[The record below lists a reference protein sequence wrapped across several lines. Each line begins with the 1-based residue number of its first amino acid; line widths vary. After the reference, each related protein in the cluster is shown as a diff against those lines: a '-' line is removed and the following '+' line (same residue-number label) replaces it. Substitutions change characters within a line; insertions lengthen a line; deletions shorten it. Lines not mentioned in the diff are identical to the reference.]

1 MTEQTGD
8 WPEGVLFRPTWDVPW
23 QYGYIARMAVMG
35 DALLAADMGLGKSVM
50 GLGLAGILL
59 EHDLIDGVL
68 IVCERNKLRE
78 WHEDFGRFTRIPA
91 AIYHG
96 PKRKELLDA
105 LPTAVITTYETCRS
119 DVAVPP
125 PKGSR
130 ARKLGPGPLFK
141 AIAGR
146 RMLVFYDE
154 VTKLGRRTSALYK
167 AHYWMISQLRKGRG
181 ARVVGASGTPLDT
194 SIENLFNLA
203 RIVTTAMPTCAV
215 FEREASSGRDP
226 WKNLTFG
233 EKGRAWFRPFIDP
246 WILRKR
252 KSDPDVRDTFPPLVE
267 EARSIA
273 MHPDQ
278 FRLYSQLEDLA
289 WDPVTKE
296 HIDVPGL
303 DVLLRQ
309 LAGDPLAV
317 LAAGQA
323 GNSELAVMVSE
334 EMGAELAGC
343 SSAKAEELIVLAD
356 IALAAGSKILV
367 FSFFTTVLN
376 ALRKRLGDRPVF
388 MYTGEQADADREH
401 QKSVF
406 KAMDGGAIMLASDA
420 GARGINLPEIS
431 YVVEYESARTF
442 ALRQQRAN
450 RGHRMGRSDPLTVI
464 TFVLESSLEGTRS
477 IPSLL
482 SRNADQDY
490 LLRDDEAEGH
500 VTAADRRAMFAQA
513 RKRKG
518 A

>member
-1 MTEQTGD
+1 MGD

-23 QYGYIARMAVMG
+23 QTEYIARMAVMG
-35 DALLAADMGLGKSVM
+35 NAILAADMGLGKSVM
-50 GLGLAGILL
+50 ALGLAGVLL
-59 EHDLIDGVL
+59 ENDLIDGVL
-68 IVCERNKLRE
+68 IVCERNKRKE
-78 WHEDFGRFTRIPA
+78 WMDDFARFTRIPA
-91 AIYHG
+91 AVYWG
-96 PKRKELLDA
+96 PKRKDLLDA

-119 DVAVPP
+119 DVAVFP

-130 ARKLGPGPLFK
+130 ARKLVPGPLFK
-141 AIAGR
+141 PLAAR
-146 RMLVFYDE
+146 RMLVIYDE
-154 VTKLGRRTSALYK
+154 VTKLGRRTSNLYK
-167 AHYWMISQLRKGRG
+167 AHHWLVTQLRKGRG
-181 ARVVGASGTPLDT
+181 ARVVGMSGTPMET
-194 SIENLFNLA
+194 GIENIFNEG
-203 RIVTTAMPTCAV
+203 RIVTTAMPTVAV
-215 FEREASSGRDP
+215 FEENAATGRDP

-233 EKGRAWFRPFIDP
+233 EAGRAWFRPFIEP

-252 KSDPDVRDTFPPLVE
+252 KSDPDVRDTFPPLAE

-278 FRLYSQLEDLA
+278 FRIYCQLEDLA
-289 WDPVTKE
+289 WDRVTKE

-303 DVLLRQ
+303 DMLLRQ

-317 LAAGQA
+317 LAAGEK
-323 GNSELAVMVSE
+323 GNSELAVMVCE
-334 EMGAELAGC
+334 ELGAELAKC
-343 SSAKAEELIVLAD
+343 SSAKAEELIELAD
-356 IALAAGSKILV
+356 VNLAAGNKILV
-367 FSFFTTVLN
+367 FSRFTTVLG
-376 ALRKRLGDRPVF
+376 ALQRRLGSRPVF
-388 MYTGEQADADREH
+388 LYTGEQTDAEREH
-401 QKSVF
+401 QKAVF

-431 YVVEYESARTF
+431 YVIEYETAQTF
-442 ALRQQRAN
+442 ALRQQRAS
-450 RGHRMGRSDPLTVI
+450 RGHRMGRTDPLTVI

-477 IPSLL
+477 IASLL